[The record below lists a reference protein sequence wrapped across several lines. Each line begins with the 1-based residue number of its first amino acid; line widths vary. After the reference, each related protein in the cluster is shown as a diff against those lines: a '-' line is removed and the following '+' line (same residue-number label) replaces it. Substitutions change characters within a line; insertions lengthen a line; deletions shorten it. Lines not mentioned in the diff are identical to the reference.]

1 MKIAIFAIHGIGN
14 NGPDFANEFVTLL
27 ESQTKDLTNVELKV
41 FPCSW
46 KDLVR
51 TTEDQLDS
59 KIVNLGWKTLRMF
72 MIEFVGDAVAYQL
85 SDTTN
90 DVYSAIHQRVDSV
103 LSEASDWLGD
113 DGVLLWIGHS
123 LGTIITNN
131 FIWDVQNKDSDGNK
145 YYTASLKSQKALQSL
160 KTLFTIGSPILVWSL
175 ANTGG
180 GEPINVSKWLN
191 IYSDYD
197 VIGYPIKKIN
207 QAYAKD
213 DRIIDI
219 ELNVGG
225 LISKYFPTSHMYYF
239 TNEKFV
245 NIIVNEC
252 NRMQNKL

>member
-59 KIVNLGWKTLRMF
+59 KIANLGWKTLRMF

-113 DGVLLWIGHS
+113 GGVLLWIGHS

-131 FIWDVQNKDSDGNK
+131 FIWDAQNKDSDGNK

-175 ANTGG
+175 QNVDGG
-180 GEPINVSKWLN
+180 SPINVNKWVN
-191 IYSDYD
+191 AYSAYD
-197 VIGYPIKKIN
+197 VIGYPLKDIN
-207 QAYAKD
+207 NAYAQDPK
-213 DRIIDI
+213 ITDI

-225 LISKYFPTSHMYYF
+225 LVGKYLPTSHMDYF
-239 TNEKFV
+239 TDPKFV
-245 NIIVNEC
+245 KLIVDEI
-252 NRMQNKL
+252 KTH